1 MRNNKVFEGSETV
14 DETLKNP
21 AEEEQEKNRE
31 NSVAEDEVEK
41 LIPLEKMTKEE
52 LIERIGAIQELA
64 DKNYELYV
72 RSQAEIENLRKRF
85 QKDKQDLAKFAN
97 DTIIK
102 QLLPVADNLEKA
114 IAHAMDANSLDALR
128 EGINL
133 TLKGLLDTLEK
144 NGVERVEALNQP
156 FDPNFHEAVSEAENN
171 TVEPG
176 TVLNEF
182 QKGYTLNK
190 RLIRPAMVVVSRKN
204 S

>member
-1 MRNNKVFEGSETV
+1 M